1 MEAAPRPSCH
11 LLGVAPRRSAAAVL
25 VAPCVP
31 PLEWHGQTRA
41 QKPRNNKQAPV
52 LAKHRQRPV
61 ARHLRCFV
69 CLALRLL
76 RNRNLLPLV
85 LLLLLSLLPVLLQL
99 RLLVELTLLLLRQVL
114 LVRKARANGAAPF
127 HLRLRPCRFSP
138 RDIVLAHLAIQRRPL
153 WQKLRPLLR
162 TGAAT
167 AVVRQRA
174 R

>member
-1 MEAAPRPSCH
+1 M
-11 LLGVAPRRSAAAVL
+11 LLLVL
-25 VAPCVP
+25 VLV
-31 PLEWHGQTRA
+31 L
-41 QKPRNNKQAPV
+41 V
-52 LAKHRQRPV
+52 LAQ
-61 ARHLRCFV
+61 
-69 CLALRLL
+69 
-76 RNRNLLPLV
+76 
-85 LLLLLSLLPVLLQL
+85 
-99 RLLVELTLLLLRQVL
+99 
-114 LVRKARANGAAPF
+114 KARANGAAPF